1 MSILLAAAAST
12 LVFCAP
18 GYPGAAGDAQ
28 PFVDEFA
35 KAAVTAAGWPAGSLS
50 AVYDPT
56 DQGGVTKLG
65 GADAV
70 LAFVPYP
77 FYVEHAAQLH
87 LTPIAQADVV
97 GVGTKEK
104 WSLVAKT
111 GRVTSGPSLAGY
123 TIVSVAGYSPNFV
136 LHSAL
141 SAWQVPAAAKV
152 EPVGQILSAL
162 RRVAS
167 GDQVAALLD
176 QTQSAALPTLP
187 FASDL
192 KVVVQSPDVPVAIVA
207 VVDNRLPAAR
217 AKSFQAGLLKLGKGA
232 GEAEKLSSLKLAGFV
247 MPALPA
253 DAPSGAAPGAA
264 AGAGTKVPSGKV
276 SSGKAPSGKAPSGT
290 APSGTAPPKGG
301 AKP

>member
-18 GYPGAAGDAQ
+18 GYPGGAGDAQ
-28 PFVDEFA
+28 PYVDEFA
-35 KAAVTAAGWPAGSLS
+35 KAAVAAAGWPAGSLT

-56 DQGGVTKLG
+56 EQGGLAKLG
-65 GADAV
+65 TADAV

-87 LTPIAQADVV
+87 LMPIAQADVA

-104 WSLVAKT
+104 WTLVAKT
-111 GRVTSGPSLAGY
+111 GRVTGATSLAGY
-123 TIVSVAGYSPNFV
+123 TIVSVAGYSPQFV

-141 SAWQVPAAAKV
+141 SAWQVPPGVKV
-152 EPVGQILSAL
+152 EAVGQILSAL

-176 QTQSAALPTLP
+176 QTQAAALPTLP
-187 FASDL
+187 FAGDI
-192 KVVVQSPDVPVAIVA
+192 KVAVQSPELPVAIIA

-217 AKSFQAGLLKLGKGA
+217 AKAFQAGLLKMGKEGGAADSLG
-232 GEAEKLSSLKLAGFV
+232 SLKLQGFV
-247 MPALPA
+247 MPDLPA
-253 DAPSGAAPGAA
+253 DAPKGSAGEAAAPAA
-264 AGAGTKVPSGKV
+264 RKRPVGPTKP
-276 SSGKAPSGKAPSGT
+276 
-290 APSGTAPPKGG
+290 
-301 AKP
+301 

>member
-35 KAAVTAAGWPAGSLS
+35 KAAVAAAGWPAGSLS

-56 DQGGVTKLG
+56 EQGGLTKLG

-87 LTPIAQADVV
+87 LMPIAQADVV

-111 GRVTSGPSLAGY
+111 GRVTGGPSLAGY

-141 SAWQVPAAAKV
+141 SAWQVPAGVKV

-167 GDQVAALLD
+167 GDQVVALLD
-176 QTQSAALPTLP
+176 QTQATALPTLP
-187 FASDL
+187 FAGDL
-192 KVVVQSPDVPVAIVA
+192 KVVVQSPDVPVAIIA

-217 AKSFQAGLLKLGKGA
+217 AKSFQAGLLKLGKGP
-232 GEAEKLSSLKLAGFV
+232 GEAEKLGSLKLAGFV
-247 MPALPA
+247 MPALPRGR
-253 DAPSGAAPGAA
+253 PVAAPRAACESAVEMRLRLVTWCAIVVA
-264 AGAGTKVPSGKV
+264 AG
-276 SSGKAPSGKAPSGT
+276 
-290 APSGTAPPKGG
+290 
-301 AKP
+301 